1 MNEFEIR
8 NHLPALC
15 AAGVLLL
22 MLVMPSQA
30 VAGQFTVAMCG
41 DQSAAAHSFKFDR
54 NSTRFR
60 SAAACGGSASA
71 GLKLE
76 VEEGRTS
83 GSRWG
88 RWRTV
93 SPSPQLPIVG
103 WSLRAHI
110 RDSNGLVGRICFE
123 RTSVG
128 TRCLGD
134 DTNGSYRLHGA
145 VAPDGEAIALRLGCF
160 LEKGCEGGKDAHLF
174 ARNMYLTVA
183 DRVAPVL
190 DLTGPLVSPGL
201 KAGETFVGVA
211 AQDRESG
218 IHRVDVMVNGTV
230 VESRIAS
237 GCREISSGT
246 FAGYSP
252 CPTEFESAIALDT
265 EAAPFLDGVNRV
277 AVCTFDVSTPG
288 LADANRA
295 CQVTSIEVDNS
306 CPSSPTIAA
315 SFRAG
320 IGPGL
325 DQSPVLDYGSSPE
338 LSGRV
343 TAPTGAPVSGAVI
356 CAQERSL
363 GSSGAFREL
372 AEMRSGPDGR
382 FAMRLGA
389 GHSREIRLVQRSG
402 SVIWVREVTVRVR
415 TRPSI
420 RLSRER
426 LKGGGCVEIRGSVP
440 GPQNG
445 GVVMGL
451 QGRARGSSRWMTFG
465 DAVTRADGNMT
476 YRYCFRATTATTV
489 YELRAVVKDQG
500 VYPYLG
506 GVSAV
511 RRVRVT
517 VG

>member
-8 NHLPALC
+8 NRLPTLC

-22 MLVMPSQA
+22 MLVMPNQA

-60 SAAACGGSASA
+60 SAAVCGGSGSA

-76 VEEGRTS
+76 VEEGRTP

-160 LEKGCEGGKDAHLF
+160 LEKGCEGGKEAHLF
-174 ARNMYLTVA
+174 ARNMNLTVA

-190 DLTGPLVSPGL
+190 GLTGPLVSPGL
-201 KAGETFVGVA
+201 KAGETFVGVI

-230 VESRIAS
+230 VESRISS

-252 CPTEFESAIALDT
+252 CPTEVERAIALDT
-265 EAAPFLDGVNRV
+265 EAAPFIDGVNRV
-277 AVCTFDVSTPG
+277 EVCAFDVSTPG
-288 LADANRA
+288 LADANRT
-295 CQVTSIEVDNS
+295 CHVTSIEVDNS
-306 CPSSPTIAA
+306 CPSSPTVAA

-338 LSGRV
+338 LTGRV
-343 TAPTGAPVSGAVI
+343 TASTGAPVSDAVI
-356 CAQERSL
+356 CAEERSL
-363 GSSGAFREL
+363 GSSGPFREF

-451 QGRARGSSRWMTFG
+451 QGRAKGSSRWMTFG
-465 DAVTRADGNMT
+465 DVVTRADGKMT
-476 YRYCFRATTATTV
+476 YRYCFRATTTTTV

-506 GVSAV
+506 GVSAA